1 MYLLNKRSERS
12 QNDKGL
18 KKTQD
23 DFVLPNAEKNWV
35 CVSDTDRQT
44 HQRVSNFYSPITSV
58 FFYLID
64 KTKRLIYFMA
74 QISAIS
80 EMRLRTV

>member
-12 QNDKGL
+12 QNDKSL

-58 FFYLID
+58 FFILL
-64 KTKRLIYFMA
+64 TKQKDLF
-74 QISAIS
+74 ISWLKFQQFQ
-80 EMRLRTV
+80 R